1 MEDQPQQVPI
11 FITWGDAEQLP
22 VMACNVFAVLQ
33 TPHEFILTF
42 GFTTPP
48 FFAKQPTPEE
58 VARIKTLPA
67 KSIARISM
75 PPGRV
80 VELLQLL
87 QQHLNAYQQQQKH

>member
-1 MEDQPQQVPI
+1 MADQPQPFPVT
-11 FITWGDAEQLP
+11 ITWEDAEQLP
-22 VMACNVFAVLQ
+22 VMACNVFTVLQ

-48 FFAKQPTPEE
+48 LFVKQPTPEE

-67 KSIARISM
+67 KSIARMSM
-75 PPGRV
+75 TPGRV

-87 QQHLNAYQQQQKH
+87 QQHIAAYQQGQKH